1 MENGE
6 TGKAM
11 SGMRYE
17 EFMEALEA
25 LRVEN
30 TSVFLIHGEEYLTAI
45 ACDRLVDVLIGDGS
59 RALNVERLEGGDEII
74 LDALDRLN
82 TYALLADRKI
92 VVLPDVRFFFGKEDA
107 GKLLDKART
116 AHGND
121 DVRKG
126 ALHLM
131 KFMSLTDATHEDM
144 TGERR
149 KELASATPDLKLDD
163 GWLDDLLSYSRQNDM
178 SPTADGSPVRR
189 LAEAVEKGFP
199 KQHYLIVTAEAVDKR
214 KKIYKQMTAAG
225 TVIDCHVPKGDR
237 RADRQEQATVM
248 KAQMDAVLQRHGK
261 AMDAGARKLLFE
273 RVGFDLRTCMGNL
286 EKLVAF
292 SGSRRTI
299 SADDVARVVT
309 RTRHEPIYELTNAV
323 TDRDGSGA
331 IAHLAVMLEDD
342 TLHPLQALAAISN
355 QVRRLLIAREFL
367 DSDLGRSWRQGMPFP
382 AFKQHVMPALET
394 FQNNLAET
402 MAALGADSNDPD
414 SQKGGMRLAP
424 ELLPARSPKSPFP
437 AYQTMKKAS
446 RFSLDELIRA
456 MAALEKA
463 DRDLKSQ
470 GVPAKLALEALILNM
485 CNM

>member
-1 MENGE
+1 MPGI
-6 TGKAM
+6 
-11 SGMRYE
+11 RYD
-17 EFMEALEA
+17 EFMEGLEA
-25 LRVEN
+25 SNVEDF
-30 TSVFLIHGEEYLTAI
+30 SVFLIHGEEYLTAN
-45 ACDRLVDVLIGDGS
+45 ACDRLIDVLIGDGS
-59 RALNVERLEGGDEII
+59 RTLNVERLEGGDEII

-107 GKLLDKART
+107 GKLLDKARA

-121 DVRKG
+121 EFRKG

-131 KFMSLTDATHEDM
+131 KYMSLTDATYEDM
-144 TGERR
+144 AAGRR
-149 KELASATPDLKLDD
+149 EELAAAKPDLKPDD
-163 GWLDDLLSYSRQNDM
+163 GWLDDLLSYGRQNDM
-178 SPTADGSPVRR
+178 SPSADGSPIRR

-199 KQHYLIVTAEAVDKR
+199 KQHYLIVTAETVDKR
-214 KKIYKQMTAAG
+214 KTIYKQMTTAG
-225 TVIDCHVPKGDR
+225 TVVNCHVPKGDR
-237 RADRQEQATVM
+237 RADRQEQASVM
-248 KAQMDAVLQRHGK
+248 KEQMDAVLQRHGK

-299 SADDVARVVT
+299 TADDVAQVVT

-323 TDRDGSGA
+323 TDRDAAGA
-331 IAHLAVMLEDD
+331 IAHLTAMLEDD

-355 QVRRLLIAREFL
+355 QVRRLLVAREFL

-382 AFKQHVMPALET
+382 AFKQHVLPSLEM
-394 FQNNLAET
+394 FQNNLAESV
-402 MAALGADSNDPD
+402 AALGADSEHPNG
-414 SQKGGMRLAP
+414 QQGGMKLAP
-424 ELLPARSPKSPFP
+424 DLLPARNPKSPFP

-446 RFSLDELIRA
+446 RFSLEELIGA
-456 MAALEKA
+456 MAALERA

-485 CNM
+485 CRM